1 MESPSK
7 TSLDQVKGN
16 MISFQ
21 IDLLFLRGVKGNNLI
36 SSRIKKKILVN
47 EGQQFG
53 LYRVQVKGLL
63 KDNQT

>member
-21 IDLLFLRGVKGNNLI
+21 IDLPFLRGVKGNNLI

-53 LYRVQVKGLL
+53 FYRVQVKGLL